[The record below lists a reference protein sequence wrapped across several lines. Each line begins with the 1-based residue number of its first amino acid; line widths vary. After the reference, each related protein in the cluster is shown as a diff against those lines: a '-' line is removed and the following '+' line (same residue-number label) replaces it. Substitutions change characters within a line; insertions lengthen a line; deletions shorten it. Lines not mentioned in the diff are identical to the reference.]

1 MYHTYQFDRQGAD
14 LKDSSIVNFY
24 VTLYLSTVGIL
35 LIQKP
40 ETYKPLKDIF
50 ALLLKLISP

>member
-24 VTLYLSTVGIL
+24 VTLYPSTVEIL
-35 LIQKP
+35 LIQRP
-40 ETYKPLKDIF
+40 ET
-50 ALLLKLISP
+50 